1 MRHRIGIPPLGQ
13 HGHRHHTA
21 DGLAEPPLLADGVHD
36 LAQQVLVG
44 QILRLT
50 EIAGAF
56 DDLTS
61 ETLDF
66 VRRHRT
72 EVVVQR
78 FARFELLAVNQ
89 QRVGAGERVAVL
101 IEVAKQR
108 QATVLQ
114 GGGTVFI
121 DALEA

>member
-1 MRHRIGIPPLGQ
+1 MRHRIGIPPLGE
-13 HGHRHHTA
+13 HGHRHDAA

-50 EIAGAF
+50 DVAGAF
-56 DDLTS
+56 DDLTT

-66 VRRHRT
+66 VGRHRT

-78 FARFELLAVNQ
+78 LAGFELLAVNQ
-89 QRVGAGERVAVL
+89 QRVGAGKRVAVL
-101 IEVAKQR
+101 IEVA
-108 QATVLQ
+108 
-114 GGGTVFI
+114 
-121 DALEA
+121 E